1 MSLAAQ
7 PQMIPMSAM
16 GSNHFVMV
24 TYPDSSHILHKG
36 GREFGGFSLPVLPG
50 QFPMPTRVVPSATV
64 FAAAQPPNQNY
75 RSFAG
80 NFNQSSLPVH
90 QVQAPKPDDTSLNEK
105 RTRKP
110 PEAAFQRR
118 LSRASHFSPH
128 CCVLSLCARSLV
140 CSLPVGVLSSV
151 CAH

>member
-7 PQMIPMSAM
+7 PQMTPMSAM

-24 TYPDSSHILHKG
+24 VYPDSSHILHKG

-80 NFNQSSLPVH
+80 NFTQSSLPVH

-110 PEAAFQRR
+110 PEEDARNAARQGLKAPWTPEVCQNDISPR
-118 LSRASHFSPH
+118 FS
-128 CCVLSLCARSLV
+128 
-140 CSLPVGVLSSV
+140 
-151 CAH
+151 